1 MTSAVTTTTVTTVNT
16 LALAGALSLVTVAT
30 LVGLLI
36 YKQLLM
42 TSPAAGT
49 TNLAKVLNVA
59 IAPLILAFGLIMVA
73 KLVTLF

>member
-1 MTSAVTTTTVTTVNT
+1 
-16 LALAGALSLVTVAT
+16 
-30 LVGLLI
+30 
-36 YKQLLM
+36 M

>member
-16 LALAGALSLVTVAT
+16 LALAGSLSLVTVAT
-30 LVGLLI
+30 LVGLLV

-42 TSPAAGT
+42 TGPAAGT

-73 KLVTLF
+73 KLATLF